1 MNSLGRFLLYR
12 LPLVLLGLLFGSALL
27 LGGLWLALRQP
38 EAQTR
43 LAHWAAR
50 RLSDQWGHRVT
61 VDRVAIRGLDF
72 AELRGVR
79 IEDADHRPMI
89 AVAALEADFE
99 LRTLWSQ
106 HGLFLDEVRLH
117 QPDVWLHV
125 DSATGG
131 MNLNAF
137 IRAVSPP
144 RTDTTTSS
152 GTTLLRVGQVSVT
165 EGRFRYYD
173 ATMPAIDEG
182 FDYYHMDFGQ
192 IAGVARRLRVAG
204 DTFELAVEHLSGH
217 EFATGMPVHDIRT
230 WLRYTESS
238 LHLDGLRAHVGNSHV
253 GDTLRLAFDPEN
265 GFANFNDHVH
275 LDIRFDSTTLD
286 ACDLAHF
293 VPILNEYPETYR
305 LSGRMIGTVARFSV
319 RDLYAQFGQGSY
331 VRGLASFTGLPNVN
345 ETFIELELADARV
358 LPADIRAYLP
368 ANDPLPYAYARK
380 LGATRFSGQFVGFP
394 YDFVAKGQFQTQ
406 LGRIE
411 SDINLKLTEPLM
423 TASTYRGE
431 VRLQGFDLGRLV
443 DQSALMGRVSL
454 AGRVV
459 GTGFSLPTARLQ
471 LDGKISR
478 MALGGYDYRDIRVQG
493 QLGRARFK
501 GRVEANDPHLSLV
514 SEGTL
519 DFHPDSQHV
528 ALTADIEYAHPE
540 TLQWAEGYEHLS
552 GQLAL
557 DFRGL
562 SLDDIV
568 GQVAVSALSL
578 SYQQRQFRLD
588 TLTFLA
594 KRKGQR
600 RDFSLQSPIASGD
613 VSGEF
618 RFSEVIRDL
627 PRLAHEYALVFRND
641 SLASRQYYTQK
652 KRAPTRDYSMLFDV
666 RLHDVNSVLG
676 VWLPGAY
683 LSPDV
688 RVEGSLASG
697 YSSVITLEAQ
707 ADSLAFGDYV
717 FYDSQLDI
725 TSSKLADENDVL
737 AAVELAS
744 RQQQLSPALATESL
758 GFEGLW
764 RDGQIVFDGGL
775 QQRGTDNRLQLSGQ
789 VSFLPDRLE
798 LHLEPSQLQVLD
810 RLWQIDT
817 ANRITLARFDT
828 LRVENFALSHQQ
840 QAIRIDGKLSSDP
853 NDSLSVS
860 LQDFQLDQLA
870 TLLDTDLQGRVNARL
885 YWQSL
890 FDVPHVRGD
899 LRVDS
904 LQIDGFPIGLVYGIA
919 DWDPQRRQVVTTI
932 DLNRDGRRFLR
943 LDGTWRPGDDD
954 EQLNLRAYLDKTD
967 IGVLGTL
974 LEGNFSDIEGQASG
988 QLRLVGRWDAPLV
1001 LGEVMVENARL
1012 RVDYLNTTYRF
1023 SDKIYFS
1030 ENEIGVRDLL
1040 LYDENNRTARL
1051 TRGGLYHDGFQSFLV
1066 SLQGQLN
1073 NFQVLNT
1080 TARDNELF
1088 YGTANVSGS
1097 MEIFGP
1103 FSQLDVKA
1111 NLRSER
1117 GTRLYIPLDNNEQ
1130 TTRSEFIQ
1138 FVNSRDTAQV
1148 VPIVQDNPWDGLRL
1162 DFTLDI
1168 TDDAYGEI
1176 IFDAATGDIMKGR
1189 GNGRLKLEIDTRGDF
1204 NLFGQYV
1211 IQQGR
1216 YNFNY
1221 RRIIKKDFII
1231 EPGSTISWNGDPFGG
1246 QLNVR
1251 AAYEQF
1257 VSFAPIVQTTGA
1269 DSADVN
1275 RNIQLNRKYPVQVM
1289 LGLTGN
1295 LLSPQIAMAIEM
1307 GRVNDFPSALSSEI
1321 YAFQSALQRDEQELN
1336 RQVFSLLMLRS
1347 FSQPGSLSGVQQ
1359 GAGNT
1364 LTELLSNQF
1373 SNLFSQ
1379 LDENLQVNLDLNGF
1393 DQDALNALQLQLSY
1407 TLMDGRL
1414 RIMRGGGF
1422 TNARNEATV
1431 SSVAGDWV
1439 LEYVL
1444 LASGQLRL
1452 KAFSRNNQNFL
1463 AERTTGVDNSSNIT
1477 TGFSI
1482 LHTQSFNRLRELLP
1496 ARRKASE
1503 TADPADLPD
1512 LAPAAPAVQRSEP

>member
-1 MNSLGRFLLYR
+1 MTPLSRFLLHR
-12 LPLVLLGLLFGSALL
+12 LPIVLLGLLLGGVLL
-27 LGGLWLALRQP
+27 LGGLWLVLRQP
-38 EAQTR
+38 EVQTR
-43 LAHWAAR
+43 LAQWAAHQ
-50 RLSDQWGHRVT
+50 LSEQWGHQVT
-61 VDRVAIRGLDF
+61 VDGVAIRGLGL

-79 IEDADHRPMI
+79 IEDVAHRPMI
-89 AVAALEADFE
+89 AVATLEADFQ
-99 LRTLWSQ
+99 LRTLWSP
-106 HGLFLDEVRLH
+106 HGLLLDEVRLH
-117 QPDVWLHV
+117 QPDVWLYV
-125 DSATGG
+125 DSATGE
-131 MNLNAF
+131 MNLNAL

-144 RTDTTTSS
+144 RTDTTTT
-152 GTTLLRVGQVSVT
+152 GGATLLRVGKVSLT
-165 EGRFRYYD
+165 AGRFRYYD
-173 ATMPAIDEG
+173 ATQSALDEG

-192 IAGVARRLRVAG
+192 LEGVARHLRVAG
-204 DTFELAVEHLSGH
+204 DTFELAVEHLRGH
-217 EFATGMPVHDIRT
+217 EFATGMPIREIRT
-230 WLRYTESS
+230 WLRYTASS
-238 LHLDGLRAHVGNSHV
+238 LHLDGLRAHVGNSYV
-253 GDTLRLAFDPEN
+253 GDTLRLTFDPEN
-265 GFANFNDHVH
+265 GFANFNENVH

-293 VPILNEYPETYR
+293 VPILNEYPEIYR
-305 LSGRMIGTVARFSV
+305 VRGRLTGTVQRFSV
-319 RDLYAQFGQGSY
+319 RDLHAQFGQGSY
-331 VRGLASFTGLPNVN
+331 VRGLASFTGLPDVS

-380 LGATRFSGQFVGFP
+380 LGPTRFSGQFVGFP

-406 LGRIE
+406 LGRLE

-423 TASTYRGE
+423 TASTYQGKI
-431 VRLQGFDLGRLV
+431 RLQQFDLGRLT

-454 AGRVV
+454 TGSVA
-459 GTGFSLPTARLQ
+459 GTGFSLPTARMQ
-471 LDGKISR
+471 LDGRISQL
-478 MALGGYDYRDIRVQG
+478 ALVGYNYQDIRVQG

-501 GRVEANDPHLSLV
+501 GRVETNDPHLALV

-519 DFHPDSQHV
+519 DFHPDSQRV
-528 ALTADIEYAHPE
+528 ALMANIWHAHPE
-540 TLQWAEGYEHLS
+540 ALRWAAGYEHLS
-552 GQLAL
+552 GQLAF

-562 SLDDIV
+562 SLDDIEGRV
-568 GQVAVSALSL
+568 VMQDLAL
-578 SYQQRQFRLD
+578 SYQQRRFRLD

-594 KRKGQR
+594 QRKGQR
-600 RDFSLQSPIASGD
+600 RDFLLQSPI
-613 VSGEF
+613 VSGSMHGDF
-618 RFSEVIRDL
+618 KFSEVLRDL
-627 PRLAHEYALVFRND
+627 PQLAREYALVFRND
-641 SLASRQYYTQK
+641 SLASRRYYAQK
-652 KRAPTRDYSMLFDV
+652 KRTPTRNYNLQLDLW
-666 RLHDVNSVLG
+666 LHDVSSVLG

-683 LSPDV
+683 LSPGV
-688 RVEGSLASG
+688 RIEGSLASG

-717 FYDSQLDI
+717 FYDSQLDV
-725 TSSKLADENDVL
+725 TSSKVADENDVL
-737 AAVELAS
+737 AAVELSS
-744 RQQQLSPALATESL
+744 RQQQFSPALATEAL
-758 GFEGLW
+758 EFAGLW
-764 RDGQIVFDGGL
+764 RDGQIAFDGGL
-775 QQRGTDNRLQLSGQ
+775 QQRDTDNRLQLNGT

-828 LRVENFALSHQQ
+828 LRVENFVLTHQQ
-840 QAIRIDGKLSSDP
+840 QAVRIGGRLSSDP

-860 LQDFQLDQLA
+860 MQDFQLDQL
-870 TLLDTDLQGRVNARL
+870 TPLLATDLQGNVNARL

-890 FDVPHVRGD
+890 LDVPHIRGD

-904 LQIDGFPIGLVYGIA
+904 LRIDGFPIGLVYGIA
-919 DWDPQRRQVVTTI
+919 DWDPQRRQVATTI

-943 LDGTWRPGDDD
+943 LDGTWRPGDSD

-1001 LGEVMVENARL
+1001 LGEVMVENGRL

-1030 ENEIGVRDLL
+1030 ENEIGVRNLL

-1103 FSQLDVKA
+1103 FAQLDVKA

-1117 GTRLYIPLDNNEQ
+1117 GTRLYIPLDNTEQ

-1138 FVNSRDTAQV
+1138 FVSSRDTAQV
-1148 VPIVQDNPWDGLRL
+1148 GPAMRDNPWDGLRL

-1168 TDDAYGEI
+1168 TEDAYGEI

-1204 NLFGQYV
+1204 NLFGQYA

-1257 VSFAPIVQTTGA
+1257 VSFAPIVQATGA

-1289 LGLTGN
+1289 LGLTGD
-1295 LLSPQIAMAIEM
+1295 LLAPQIAMAIEM
-1307 GRVNDFPSALSSEI
+1307 GRINDFPSALSSEI

-1414 RIMRGGGF
+1414 RIVRGGGF

-1431 SSVAGDWV
+1431 SSVAGDWSV
-1439 LEYVL
+1439 EYVL
-1444 LASGQLRL
+1444 MPSGQLRL

-1496 ARRKASE
+1496 LRRTTQE
-1503 TADPADLPD
+1503 TTDPAGPE
-1512 LAPAAPAVQRSEP
+1512 PIPSPAVQRSEP